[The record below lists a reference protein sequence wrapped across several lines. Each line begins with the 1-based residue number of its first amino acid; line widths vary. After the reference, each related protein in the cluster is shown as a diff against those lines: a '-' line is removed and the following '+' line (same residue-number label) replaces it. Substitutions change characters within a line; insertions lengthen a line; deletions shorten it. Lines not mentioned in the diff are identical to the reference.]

1 MQSVC
6 TLLPEQFAQRI
17 VNGRAQMAEEPSI
30 GAIYD
35 PPFAHFTQQLAEE
48 YDWDGLS
55 AAIAAFAAKEQP
67 CEAKTLGL
75 WVGGN
80 GESADVAVIPY
91 ASAQMRDFH
100 NRLWKVIT
108 PFAQGN
114 VNQFYASENWFP
126 HVTIKRCGTD
136 HEAFGRAIRKLVD
149 TAFRWSFTVD
159 NVSVQHDPG
168 KNSKTHYLRLRF
180 PLGGGVGEP
189 VGPGDSNGTVARL
202 EESEAGSWTATV
214 GLDAGGQTQYEWT
227 AQELVRMMASLK
239 CSSTHFEGGRCRVE
253 GERIVSLEPNTPHP
267 LVR

>member
-6 TLLPEQFAQRI
+6 TLLPEEFAQRI
-17 VNGRAQMAEEPSI
+17 VNARAQMAEEPSI

-48 YDWDGLS
+48 YDWEGLA

-67 CEAKTLGL
+67 FEAKTLGL

-80 GESADVAVIPY
+80 GEYADVAVIPY
-91 ASAQMRDFH
+91 ASEQMRDFH
-100 NRLWKVIT
+100 DRLWQVIA

-126 HVTIKRCGTD
+126 HVTIKRCGTN
-136 HEAFGRAIRKLVD
+136 HEEFGRAIGKLVD
-149 TAFRWSFTVD
+149 TDFRWSFMVD

-180 PLGGGVGEP
+180 PLGGGKGEP
-189 VGPGDSNGTVARL
+189 VGSGEANGMVGRL
-202 EESEAGSWTATV
+202 TEGEAGGWAATV
-214 GLDAGGQTQYEWT
+214 DLDAGGQVEHKWT
-227 AQELVRMMASLK
+227 APEFVRVMASLK
-239 CSSTHFEGGRCRVE
+239 CSNAHFEGARCRVE
-253 GERIVSLEPNTPHP
+253 GGRIVRLEPNTPHL